1 MAYHIFGTT
10 FNYCY
15 HIFGTTFLA
24 VHHIFGTTFQKCG
37 LIVEGNLFTLL
48 LFYSFSFF
56 LFHLFTLKISKN
68 PTPLACFR

>member
-15 HIFGTTFLA
+15 HIFGTTFPE

-37 LIVEGNLFTLL
+37 LIIASNLFTFL
-48 LFYSFSFF
+48 LFYSFTFL

-68 PTPLACFR
+68 STPLACFR